1 MAEFLLLPGPVQSLG
16 RVPAA
21 KGEVR
26 VCEAIIGRFGARHC
40 SSGSKL
46 DSLRIPPALHPNADS
61 SFSIHSSSIFK
72 E

>member
-1 MAEFLLLPGPVQSLG
+1 MDEELSWIWKLESLGTLG

-26 VCEAIIGRFGARHC
+26 VCETIIGRFGARHC

-61 SFSIHSSSIFK
+61 SFS
-72 E
+72 